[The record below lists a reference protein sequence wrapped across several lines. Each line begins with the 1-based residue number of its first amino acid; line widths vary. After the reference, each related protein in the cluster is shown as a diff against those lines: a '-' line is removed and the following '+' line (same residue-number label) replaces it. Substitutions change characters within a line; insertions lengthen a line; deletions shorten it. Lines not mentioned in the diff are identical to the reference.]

1 MISEENMQFE
11 FVTAGRII
19 FGSGKIQEIGALTL
33 QLGKRA
39 FISAGKNLPQAQ
51 LVCDLLAKQ
60 HIRAEIF
67 PVECEPNTAMILQA
81 VQRARRLRSN
91 LVIAVG
97 GGSVIDTGKV
107 VAAMLTNK
115 GELLDY
121 LEVIGRGGKL
131 VKRAV
136 PCIAIPT
143 TAGTGAEVTRNAVIA
158 STEHKVKVSIR
169 SPYLLPQI
177 ALVDP
182 ELTVSMPP
190 EVTAGTGLDALT
202 QLLEAFVTHKANP
215 FTDGLCREGLERAAR
230 SLRQAFHHGQDLAA
244 REDMCIA
251 SLFSGMALANAGLGA
266 VHGFAGPLGG
276 LFNAPHGVICARL
289 LPFVMEAN
297 VRTLFA
303 NQPRSVSLSRY
314 EQVAQILTGDAQAGA
329 AAGVQWVKQVCAEL
343 NVAPL
348 SFYGMQ
354 ESDIPTVVEKAQQ
367 ASSMKGNPVE
377 LDTETLAE
385 ILHKAL

>member
-1 MISEENMQFE
+1 MQFE

-19 FGSGKIQEIGALTL
+19 FGTGKIQELGAIAAA
-33 QLGKRA
+33 LGKRA
-39 FISAGKNLPQAQ
+39 FIPAVKNSPHAR
-51 LVCDLLAKQ
+51 LVCNLLAK
-60 HIRAEIF
+60 HNIRAEVF
-67 PVECEPNTAMILQA
+67 PVEHEPNTKMILQA
-81 VQRARRLRSN
+81 MQRARRLRSN

-115 GELLDY
+115 GDLTDY
-121 LEVIGRGGKL
+121 LEVIGKGRSLAKQAAPL
-131 VKRAV
+131 
-136 PCIAIPT
+136 IAIPT
-143 TAGTGAEVTRNAVIA
+143 TAGTGAEATRNAVIA

-169 SPYLLPQI
+169 SPYLLPHI

-182 ELTVSMPP
+182 ELTMSMPP
-190 EVTAGTGLDALT
+190 EVTASTGLDALT
-202 QLLEAFVTHKANP
+202 QLMEAYVTHKANP
-215 FTDGLCREGLERAAR
+215 LTDGLCREGLARAAR
-230 SLRQAFHHGQDLAA
+230 SLRAAFHHGADPAA

-251 SLFSGMALANAGLGA
+251 GLFSGIALANAGLGA

-276 LFNAPHGVICARL
+276 LFDAPHGVICARL

-303 NQPRSVSLSRY
+303 NQPNSVSLQRY
-314 EQVAQILTGDAQAGA
+314 EQVAQILTGNAQAGA

-354 ESDIPTVVEKAQQ
+354 ESDIPTVVDKARQ

-377 LDTETLAE
+377 LDAATLVE